1 MRGCRN
7 RLQEEARKLQCTC
20 NVAEDVYSHGP
31 AEFRLLP
38 PFSPLVSREDM
49 ADYEAVFRL
58 LGSAFPKNKMQ
69 LKDAVYNGRKPS
81 DPSCKI
87 VDNNRYDACLVAGL
101 WLGCQS
107 LLVCGASLRINLPQA
122 EYRADSRL
130 HVQILFQATS
140 AEHQRRGLGRLL
152 TRCILRAAA
161 DAGHEVAT
169 VVVGARDVEGYWTKM
184 GFVRPTTDP
193 RVAPP
198 LSATRAAVY
207 KRATEEGEPHA
218 MRCPVW
224 ATWLL
229 PPEPEPQPGVPGA
242 AGAAGEA
249 DDDTAAAV
257 EAQRL
262 ERAAQH
268 AERLVQKAAF
278 KVVARYGTAATDIAA
293 AGAAAVAT
301 AAAQQGRLATRS
313 SRTRA
318 AAQPAPAS
326 DPAPQP
332 HLVCEQRRQQE
343 QEPMLAVPAGPS
355 ALQAPRVAAG
365 DHSCGEAA
373 GIPRRGRGRPR
384 KHALSGAGATA
395 AAAVAAAAQ
404 ARDQAA
410 AADAGM
416 RDEFGPTAS
425 AVVGSAANAARIS
438 PFPSPSSSPPAPA
451 PDPDP
456 QPPLVCEQQR
466 QQEQA
471 PSLAV
476 PVDPSAL
483 QAPRV
488 AAGDRSCGEAAG
500 IPRRGRGRP
509 RKHTLSGDGATA
521 PAAVAAA
528 AQARDQAAAADAGM
542 RDEFGPTASAVVGS
556 AANAARISPSPSP
569 SPSSSPGR
577 SRPKTPG
584 ARVRVTAPPP
594 PQPGREAACG
604 HQLRRSCR
612 RPQQQERKQQEEPEP
627 QLQGR
632 RQQQSFDTPG
642 PGASKR
648 QRKCIDLACGERE
661 AEGEF
666 DDDAPPPPSLLP
678 PPFRL
683 HDGCLPPPPPSPG
696 LLPSTEP
703 ERQSSIPDWCSR
715 AVEDVV
721 AAVLAETELPACGGC
736 GGGPANAA
744 TPPAAAAE
752 GLEGECTGGGAA
764 AAAAA
769 GVGAMA
775 VGHRAASR
783 TQLVEPAA
791 SAACPTASCPGGS
804 ALGAGGGAAAD
815 WEATGEAAAAAASGP
830 WGWEDGLALVHR
842 APAVR
847 AAAAERAKRGR
858 SAGGEQGGMDG
869 LLEEVTAAMAACWGS
884 RSGGTP
890 RSCAIKEEA
899 QLRPVTPGAAGGRRA
914 RWASAL
920 ARAGRGGGGPGVSC
934 ARGRA
939 GGAGSCGGR
948 ADPVQLRPP
957 GASCKGGGRQASA
970 RRRRCRNGGG
980 GRRSRA
986 GAAAWRSG
994 GRAGGA
1000 AAPPA
1005 APGPAALTAEL
1016 ARVRR
1021 PAGATARA
1029 MSPVPSPASWLP
1041 RARDGG
1047 GGGGRRCAR
1056 RRAPDGSG
1064 AGRTLAAAG
1073 RALPAVLAWCAGN
1086 PPLGRAL
1093 RRAVAGGGD
1102 TSSAAGG
1109 RARAAV
1115 VGPGRGERREF
1126 RPNPGGGAKADAAAG
1141 GSWRAAAAAA
1151 ARWRR
1156 GAPAEAAGRR
1166 VCGGSDEDPAAGT
1179 GRRVRPPWPRSAQLG
1194 LAPARAV
1201 AATPGALAAARA
1213 AVGPTWPVLGGGRA
1227 RRRQAA
1233 EGREN
1238 LRYLHV
1244 RLVPESG
1251 AVAPWPALG
1260 VVAAAVGAACGQQ
1273 QGGRR
1278 RHLAL
1283 RQSASL
1289 SRTGVLRAATRT
1301 GGLLQPRPKGAIA
1314 CRCAWGGAV
1323 SAGAGAGR
1331 QCAVQCRGPLGRGLD
1346 PTAGGGRGSS
1356 GGDSAG
1362 VARHGRWGSRQPPHQ
1377 RLSSAAIS
1385 ASGGGLPQPASN
1397 PGEQHVSSY
1406 TGGVEWKRLPPG
1418 CAGRGGTR
1426 GVGPD
1431 AEEAAQAGCRG
1442 GGDAKPGAAGGGRQ
1456 SVSQRSVSVSVSGLG
1471 AGGVATVKRQRRNV
1485 EDEAEGEPGVQQARS
1500 GGRPARRRGPKGEA
1514 PAGTAAGCGAQATPS
1529 AGRGA
1534 SHASGTA

>member
-1 MRGCRN
+1 MLFAG
-7 RLQEEARKLQCTC
+7 
-20 NVAEDVYSHGP
+20 GP

-332 HLVCEQRRQQE
+332 HLVCEQQWQQE

-899 QLRPVTPGAAGGRRA
+899 QAEES
-914 RWASAL
+914 ASQ
-920 ARAGRGGGGPGVSC
+920 G
-934 ARGRA
+934 
-939 GGAGSCGGR
+939 
-948 ADPVQLRPP
+948 
-957 GASCKGGGRQASA
+957 
-970 RRRRCRNGGG
+970 
-980 GRRSRA
+980 
-986 GAAAWRSG
+986 
-994 GRAGGA
+994 
-1000 AAPPA
+1000 
-1005 APGPAALTAEL
+1005 
-1016 ARVRR
+1016 
-1021 PAGATARA
+1021 
-1029 MSPVPSPASWLP
+1029 
-1041 RARDGG
+1041 
-1047 GGGGRRCAR
+1047 
-1056 RRAPDGSG
+1056 
-1064 AGRTLAAAG
+1064 
-1073 RALPAVLAWCAGN
+1073 
-1086 PPLGRAL
+1086 
-1093 RRAVAGGGD
+1093 
-1102 TSSAAGG
+1102 
-1109 RARAAV
+1109 
-1115 VGPGRGERREF
+1115 
-1126 RPNPGGGAKADAAAG
+1126 
-1141 GSWRAAAAAA
+1141 AAAAAA
-1151 ARWRR
+1151 
-1156 GAPAEAAGRR
+1156 GPAPA
-1166 VCGGSDEDPAAGT
+1166 
-1179 GRRVRPPWPRSAQLG
+1179 
-1194 LAPARAV
+1194 
-1201 AATPGALAAARA
+1201 
-1213 AVGPTWPVLGGGRA
+1213 
-1227 RRRQAA
+1227 
-1233 EGREN
+1233 
-1238 LRYLHV
+1238 
-1244 RLVPESG
+1244 
-1251 AVAPWPALG
+1251 
-1260 VVAAAVGAACGQQ
+1260 
-1273 QGGRR
+1273 
-1278 RHLAL
+1278 
-1283 RQSASL
+1283 
-1289 SRTGVLRAATRT
+1289 
-1301 GGLLQPRPKGAIA
+1301 K
-1314 CRCAWGGAV
+1314 
-1323 SAGAGAGR
+1323 
-1331 QCAVQCRGPLGRGLD
+1331 
-1346 PTAGGGRGSS
+1346 
-1356 GGDSAG
+1356 
-1362 VARHGRWGSRQPPHQ
+1362 
-1377 RLSSAAIS
+1377 
-1385 ASGGGLPQPASN
+1385 
-1397 PGEQHVSSY
+1397 
-1406 TGGVEWKRLPPG
+1406 
-1418 CAGRGGTR
+1418 
-1426 GVGPD
+1426 
-1431 AEEAAQAGCRG
+1431 
-1442 GGDAKPGAAGGGRQ
+1442 AGGGRQ

-1500 GGRPARRRGPKGEA
+1500 GGRPAREPEPAAVAAAAAASAKGGHA
-1514 PAGTAAGCGAQATPS
+1514 ATVAPPPAPPMPSGSLPAGTAGAAEPSSSPVRAQGPTAQQRPVSAPGDADTDSAELPRAFAAVWGPAYANAMSEFESRLLRLEEQMRRLREQMAAAAAAQRAAALAGGGADGDPWVAAAAAAEVLAGDRHEDLFCEAAAAPSQGEGDRRGDAWPTVAGAGDGDARPEGTGSGGHEARGQLHGAGCLVSGLRSSVQQLLLASAATVHVASPAAAAASSPFLTLRPTPVQGRPRLEAPLQAVYSALPAGPAAPS
-1529 AGRGA
+1529 PTGSQAAAAGTDTDAGVIGRSSLHGRVVVA
-1534 SHASGTA
+1534 AAAPAAEAEADGTVLAGGGLAAMAPRK